1 MQNKHPINMDMPE
14 PMTEE
19 ETALIEDYLKARPE
33 LGKWYAH
40 QSKAINR
47 MKDRDKA
54 RKFIDRNMPM
64 MTDLILQVLAQN
76 EDSSKYGRSFLDMN
90 DGEALAYAVGCAGA
104 KMETI
109 RNPRLPSMNAEEALC
124 FTKHYRP
131 SGNLLDN
138 INTYFKTLCAR
149 MDGKPFDS
157 DEVADH
163 AHMVLANCWA
173 PDIPENFWYDE
184 DALVQ
189 TSCKYEGVAMF
200 KSLLEDEDLNRKYS
214 DRSIDC
220 DYLNRVLLAPRPTPN
235 EIDGDVWHSMA
246 VRLVD
251 ETEKRRQENPGDTVS
266 FGFCMEPALLGFLN
280 DDQNDLTFLET
291 VYDLVEAVGC
301 SDDGRVHHLVGPLD
315 PETFDMLRKYGVSF
329 AAPLL
334 ESRLV

>member
-40 QSKAINR
+40 QSKALNR
-47 MKDRDKA
+47 MKDHVKA
-54 RKFIDRNMPM
+54 KKFIDRHMSM

-90 DGEALAYAVGCAGA
+90 DGEALAYAVNCIGLTV
-104 KMETI
+104 ETI
-109 RNPRLPSMNAEEALC
+109 RNPRLPSMNAEEALY
-124 FTKHYRP
+124 FTKHYRINED
-131 SGNLLDN
+131 SIAN
-138 INTYFKTLCAR
+138 INTYLKILCAR
-149 MDGKPFDS
+149 VDGKPFDS

-163 AHMVLANCWA
+163 AHMALANCWA
-173 PDIPENFWYDE
+173 PDIPLNFWYDE

-235 EIDGDVWHSMA
+235 EIDEDVWHSMA

-280 DDQNDLTFLET
+280 EDQNDLTFLET
-291 VYDLVEAVGC
+291 VYDLVEAAGC
-301 SDDGRVHHLVGPLD
+301 SDDGSVHHLSGRLD
-315 PETFDMLRKYGVSF
+315 PEPFDMLRKYGVSF

>member
-1 MQNKHPINMDMPE
+1 MQNKHPINMDMPK

-19 ETALIEDYLKARPE
+19 DTAIIEDYLKARPE

-40 QSKAINR
+40 QSKVLNR
-47 MKDRDKA
+47 MKDHDKA
-54 RKFIDRNMPM
+54 RKFIDRHMPV
-64 MTDLILQVLAQN
+64 MTNLILQVLAQN

-90 DGEALAYAVGCAGA
+90 DGEALAYAVNCIGLT
-104 KMETI
+104 METI
-109 RNPRLPSMNAEEALC
+109 RNPRPPSMNAEEALY
-124 FTKHYRP
+124 FTKHYRINED
-131 SGNLLDN
+131 SIAN
-138 INTYFKTLCAR
+138 INTYLKILCAR
-149 MDGKPFDS
+149 VDGKTFDS

-163 AHMVLANCWA
+163 AHMALANCWA
-173 PDIPENFWYDE
+173 PDIPLNFWYDE

-189 TSCKYEGVAMF
+189 TSCKYEGMAMF

-235 EIDGDVWHSMA
+235 EIDEAVWHSMA

-280 DDQNDLTFLET
+280 EDQNDLTFLET

-301 SDDGRVHHLVGPLD
+301 SDDGRVHHLAGRLD
-315 PETFDMLRKYGVSF
+315 PEPFDMLRRYGVSF

>member
-14 PMTEE
+14 PMTDEQ
-19 ETALIEDYLKARPE
+19 TAIIEDYLKARPE

-40 QSKAINR
+40 QSKALNR
-47 MKDRDKA
+47 MKDHDKA
-54 RKFIDRNMPM
+54 RKFIDRHMPM

-109 RNPRLPSMNAEEALC
+109 RNPRLPSMDAEEALC

-131 SGNLLDN
+131 SGNLMEN

-149 MDGKPFDS
+149 ADGKPFDS

-163 AHMVLANCWA
+163 AHMAITNCWA

-189 TSCKYEGVAMF
+189 TSCKYEGMVMF

-220 DYLNRVLLAPRPTPN
+220 DYLNRALLAPRPTPI

-251 ETEKRRQENPGDTVS
+251 ETERRRQENPDVS
-266 FGFCMEPALLGFLN
+266 FGFCMKPALLGFLN
-280 DDQNDLTFLET
+280 EDQNDLAFLEA
-291 VYDLVEAVGC
+291 VYDLVKAV
-301 SDDGRVHHLVGPLD
+301 SDDVGTVHHLSGRLD
-315 PETFDMLRKYGVSF
+315 PEPFDLLRKYGVSF
-329 AAPLL
+329 VAPLL
-334 ESRLV
+334 ESRLD